1 MAAVIFGATLE
12 PRPRGTEAEFGS
24 GCLGGH
30 RRIGVS
36 QRCEA
41 ELDDLLGA
49 LADLTLNAQTH
60 VESRVLL
67 LLSRLVLTWLRYLNL
82 RG

>member
-1 MAAVIFGATLE
+1 MAAVIFVATLE

-30 RRIGVS
+30 GRIGVS

-41 ELDDLLGA
+41 ELNDLLGA
-49 LADLTLNAQTH
+49 LADLTLKAQTH
-60 VESRVLL
+60 IESRVLL
-67 LLSRLVLTWLRYLNL
+67 QLGLSALTWLRYLNL